1 MLEGRILSTMIFIF
15 AIIFSIALILVI
27 KDNIINEKKG
37 LNPQI
42 AMVVGLSV
50 LSIAILEATGYWTWY
65 WIIKLFGM
73 AIDKIDTISH
83 MYKLIMYA
91 VSIVIAVAMC
101 IYCAM
106 KADELF
112 ETAPNEDQTYES
124 DKNDEIEPH
133 EEEAAVKTVDSVPE
147 EHTDI

>member
-1 MLEGRILSTMIFIF
+1 MLEGYVLSTMIFIF

-37 LNPQI
+37 INPQI

-50 LSIAILEATGYWTWY
+50 LSIAILEAAGY
-65 WIIKLFGM
+65 WIIEL
-73 AIDKIDTISH
+73 AIMIINKIDTMSH
-83 MYKLIMYA
+83 MSKLIMYL

-106 KADELF
+106 KADEI
-112 ETAPNEDQTYES
+112 S
-124 DKNDEIEPH
+124 DKNDEIDNQQSEDEETKSDVVEP
-133 EEEAAVKTVDSVPE
+133 TPE

>member
-1 MLEGRILSTMIFIF
+1 MLEGYVLSTMIFIF

-50 LSIAILEATGYWTWY
+50 LSIAILEAAGY
-65 WIIKLFGM
+65 WIIEL
-73 AIDKIDTISH
+73 AIMIINKIDTMSH
-83 MYKLIMYA
+83 MSKLIMYA
-91 VSIVIAVAMC
+91 VDIIIAIVMC
-101 IYCAM
+101 IYFAM
-106 KADELF
+106 KVDEI
-112 ETAPNEDQTYES
+112 S
-124 DKNDEIEPH
+124 DNNDEIDHQQSEDEETKSDVVEP
-133 EEEAAVKTVDSVPE
+133 TPE

>member
-15 AIIFSIALILVI
+15 AIIFSVALILVI
-27 KDNIINEKKG
+27 RDNITNEKKG

-50 LSIAILEATGYWTWY
+50 LSIAILEAAGY
-65 WIIKLFGM
+65 WIIEL
-73 AIDKIDTISH
+73 AIMIINKIDTMSH
-83 MYKLIMYA
+83 MSKLIMYL

-106 KADELF
+106 KADEI
-112 ETAPNEDQTYES
+112 S
-124 DKNDEIEPH
+124 DKNDEIDNQQSED
-133 EEEAAVKTVDSVPE
+133 EETKSDVVESIPE

>member
-15 AIIFSIALILVI
+15 AIIFSVALILVI

-50 LSIAILEATGYWTWY
+50 LSIAILEAAGYC
-65 WIIKLFGM
+65 IIKLAM
-73 AIDKIDTISH
+73 IVIDKIDTMSH
-83 MYKLIMYA
+83 MSKLIMYA
-91 VSIVIAVAMC
+91 VAIIIAIVMC
-101 IYCAM
+101 IYFAM
-106 KADELF
+106 KVDEL
-112 ETAPNEDQTYES
+112 S
-124 DKNDEIEPH
+124 DNNDEIDHQQSEAEETKSDVVEP
-133 EEEAAVKTVDSVPE
+133 TPE

>member
-1 MLEGRILSTMIFIF
+1 MLEGYVLSTMIFIF
-15 AIIFSIALILVI
+15 TIIFSIALILVI

-42 AMVVGLSV
+42 AMVVGLSI
-50 LSIAILEATGYWTWY
+50 LSIAILEAAGY
-65 WIIKLFGM
+65 WIIEL
-73 AIDKIDTISH
+73 AIMIINKIDTMSH
-83 MYKLIMYA
+83 MSKLIMYLVA
-91 VSIVIAVAMC
+91 IVIAIAMC
-101 IYCAM
+101 IYFAM
-106 KADELF
+106 KADDLF

-147 EHTDI
+147 EHTNI

>member
-1 MLEGRILSTMIFIF
+1 MLEGRVLSTMIFIF
-15 AIIFSIALILVI
+15 AIIFTIALILVI

-50 LSIAILEATGYWTWY
+50 LSIAILEAAGY
-65 WIIKLFGM
+65 WIIEL
-73 AIDKIDTISH
+73 AIMIINKIDTMSH
-83 MYKLIMYA
+83 MSKLIMYL

-106 KADELF
+106 KADEI
-112 ETAPNEDQTYES
+112 S
-124 DKNDEIEPH
+124 DNNDEIDHQQSEDEETKSDVVEPI
-133 EEEAAVKTVDSVPE
+133 PE

>member
-15 AIIFSIALILVI
+15 AIIFTIALILVI

-73 AIDKIDTISH
+73 AIDKIDT
-83 MYKLIMYA
+83 M
-91 VSIVIAVAMC
+91 
-101 IYCAM
+101 
-106 KADELF
+106 
-112 ETAPNEDQTYES
+112 
-124 DKNDEIEPH
+124 
-133 EEEAAVKTVDSVPE
+133 
-147 EHTDI
+147 

>member
-15 AIIFSIALILVI
+15 AIIFTIALILVI

-50 LSIAILEATGYWTWY
+50 LSIAILEAAGY
-65 WIIKLFGM
+65 WIIEL
-73 AIDKIDTISH
+73 AIMIINKIDTISH
-83 MYKLIMYA
+83 MSKLIMYF

-106 KADELF
+106 KADEI
-112 ETAPNEDQTYES
+112 S
-124 DKNDEIEPH
+124 DKNNEIDHQQSEAEETKSDVVEP
-133 EEEAAVKTVDSVPE
+133 TPE

>member
-42 AMVVGLSV
+42 SMVVGLSI
-50 LSIAILEATGYWTWY
+50 LSIAILEAAGY
-65 WIIKLFGM
+65 WIIEL
-73 AIDKIDTISH
+73 AIMIINKIDTMSH
-83 MYKLIMYA
+83 MSKLIMYA

-106 KADELF
+106 KADEI
-112 ETAPNEDQTYES
+112 S
-124 DKNDEIEPH
+124 DKNDEIDNQQSEAEETKSDVVEPI
-133 EEEAAVKTVDSVPE
+133 PE

>member
-15 AIIFSIALILVI
+15 AIIFTIALILVI

-42 AMVVGLSV
+42 AMVVGLSI
-50 LSIAILEATGYWTWY
+50 LSIAILEAAGY
-65 WIIKLFGM
+65 WIIEL
-73 AIDKIDTISH
+73 AIMIINKIDTMSH
-83 MYKLIMYA
+83 MSKLIMYA

-106 KADELF
+106 KADEI
-112 ETAPNEDQTYES
+112 S
-124 DKNDEIEPH
+124 DNNDEIDHQQSEDEETKSDVVEPI
-133 EEEAAVKTVDSVPE
+133 PE

>member
-15 AIIFSIALILVI
+15 AIIFSVALILVI
-27 KDNIINEKKG
+27 RDNITNEKKG

-50 LSIAILEATGYWTWY
+50 LSIAILEAAGY
-65 WIIKLFGM
+65 WIIEL
-73 AIDKIDTISH
+73 AIMIINKIDTMSH
-83 MYKLIMYA
+83 MSKLIMYLVA
-91 VSIVIAVAMC
+91 IVIAIAMC
-101 IYCAM
+101 IYFAM
-106 KADELF
+106 KADELS

-133 EEEAAVKTVDSVPE
+133 KEAVETIKAVPE
-147 EHTDI
+147 ETTDM

>member
-15 AIIFSIALILVI
+15 AIIFTIALILVI

-50 LSIAILEATGYWTWY
+50 LSIAILEAAGY
-65 WIIKLFGM
+65 WIIEL
-73 AIDKIDTISH
+73 AIIIINKIDTMSH
-83 MYKLIMYA
+83 MSKLIMYA

-106 KADELF
+106 KADEI
-112 ETAPNEDQTYES
+112 S
-124 DKNDEIEPH
+124 DNNDEIDNQQSEDEETKSDVVEPI
-133 EEEAAVKTVDSVPE
+133 PE

>member
-50 LSIAILEATGYWTWY
+50 LSIAILEAAGYC
-65 WIIKLFGM
+65 IIKLAMIIIG
-73 AIDKIDTISH
+73 KIDTMSH
-83 MYKLIMYA
+83 MSKLIMYLVA
-91 VSIVIAVAMC
+91 IVIAIAMC
-101 IYCAM
+101 IYFAM
-106 KADELF
+106 KVD
-112 ETAPNEDQTYES
+112 DIS
-124 DKNDEIEPH
+124 DKNDEIDPQQSEA
-133 EEEAAVKTVDSVPE
+133 EETKSDVVESIPE

>member
-1 MLEGRILSTMIFIF
+1 MLEGYALSTMIFIF

-50 LSIAILEATGYWTWY
+50 LSIAILEAAGY
-65 WIIKLFGM
+65 WIIEL
-73 AIDKIDTISH
+73 AIMIINKIDTMSH
-83 MYKLIMYA
+83 MSKLIMYA
-91 VSIVIAVAMC
+91 VAIIIAIVMC
-101 IYCAM
+101 IYFAM
-106 KADELF
+106 KVDEL
-112 ETAPNEDQTYES
+112 S
-124 DKNDEIEPH
+124 DNNDEIDHQQSEDEETKSDVVEPI
-133 EEEAAVKTVDSVPE
+133 PE

>member
-37 LNPQI
+37 INPQI

-50 LSIAILEATGYWTWY
+50 LSIAILEAAGY
-65 WIIKLFGM
+65 WIIEL
-73 AIDKIDTISH
+73 AIMIINKIDTMSH
-83 MYKLIMYA
+83 MSKLIMYA
-91 VSIVIAVAMC
+91 VAIIIAIVMC
-101 IYCAM
+101 IYFAM
-106 KADELF
+106 KVDEL
-112 ETAPNEDQTYES
+112 S
-124 DKNDEIEPH
+124 DNNDEIDHQQSEAEETKSDVVEPI
-133 EEEAAVKTVDSVPE
+133 PE

>member
-1 MLEGRILSTMIFIF
+1 MLEGRILSIMIFIF
-15 AIIFSIALILVI
+15 AIIFTIALILVI

-50 LSIAILEATGYWTWY
+50 LSIAILEAAGY
-65 WIIKLFGM
+65 WIIEL
-73 AIDKIDTISH
+73 AIMIINKIDTMSH
-83 MYKLIMYA
+83 MSKLIMYA
-91 VSIVIAVAMC
+91 VAIVIAVAMC

-106 KADELF
+106 KADEI
-112 ETAPNEDQTYES
+112 S
-124 DKNDEIEPH
+124 DKNDEIDNQQSEDEETKSDVVEPI
-133 EEEAAVKTVDSVPE
+133 PE

>member
-27 KDNIINEKKG
+27 KDNIINKKKG

-50 LSIAILEATGYWTWY
+50 LSIAILEAAGYC
-65 WIIKLFGM
+65 IIKLAMIIIG
-73 AIDKIDTISH
+73 KIDTMSH
-83 MYKLIMYA
+83 MSKLIMYLVA
-91 VSIVIAVAMC
+91 IVIAIAMC
-101 IYCAM
+101 IYFAM
-106 KADELF
+106 KVDDL
-112 ETAPNEDQTYES
+112 S
-124 DKNDEIEPH
+124 DKNDEIDPQQSEA
-133 EEEAAVKTVDSVPE
+133 EETKSDVVESIPE

>member
-1 MLEGRILSTMIFIF
+1 MLEGRVLSTMIFIF

-50 LSIAILEATGYWTWY
+50 LSIAILEAAGY
-65 WIIKLFGM
+65 WIIEL
-73 AIDKIDTISH
+73 AIMIINKIDTMSH
-83 MYKLIMYA
+83 MSKLIMYS
-91 VSIVIAVAMC
+91 VSIIIAVAMC

-106 KADELF
+106 KADEI
-112 ETAPNEDQTYES
+112 S
-124 DKNDEIEPH
+124 DKNDEIDHQQSEDEETKSDVVEPI
-133 EEEAAVKTVDSVPE
+133 PE

>member
-15 AIIFSIALILVI
+15 AIIFTIALILVI

-50 LSIAILEATGYWTWY
+50 LSIAILEAAGY
-65 WIIKLFGM
+65 WIIEL
-73 AIDKIDTISH
+73 AIMIINKIDTMSH
-83 MYKLIMYA
+83 MSKLIMYS
-91 VSIVIAVAMC
+91 VSIIIAVAMC
-101 IYCAM
+101 IYFAV
-106 KADELF
+106 KADEL
-112 ETAPNEDQTYES
+112 S
-124 DKNDEIEPH
+124 DKNDEIDNQQSEDEETKSDVVEPI
-133 EEEAAVKTVDSVPE
+133 PE

>member
-15 AIIFSIALILVI
+15 AIIFSVALILVI
-27 KDNIINEKKG
+27 RDNIINEKKG

-42 AMVVGLSV
+42 AMVVGLSI
-50 LSIAILEATGYWTWY
+50 LSIAILEAAGY
-65 WIIKLFGM
+65 WIIEL
-73 AIDKIDTISH
+73 AIMIINKIDTMSH
-83 MYKLIMYA
+83 MSKLIMYL

-106 KADELF
+106 KADEI
-112 ETAPNEDQTYES
+112 S
-124 DKNDEIEPH
+124 DNNDEIDNQQSEDEETKSDVVEPI
-133 EEEAAVKTVDSVPE
+133 PE